1 MPTVLITGGTGYIG
15 SAITKILVEKNYSV
29 IILTRYPEKKIPLS
43 PNISYARWDI
53 AWGSIDKDALASAD
67 HIIHLAGAGVADKRW
82 TKKRK
87 QEIVNSRVNS
97 SQLLVE
103 SLKTIPNKVKT
114 VVCASGIGWYG
125 PDPLVPNPKPFEED
139 APAHNDFL
147 GNTCRLWEQSIVPVT
162 QSGARLVKLRT
173 GIVLSNEGG
182 ALPQFKKSLR
192 FGIAAI
198 LGYGKQMMSWIQ
210 MDDLVNMFIT
220 AIENEKLNGVYNA
233 VSPKPVS
240 NKEFTI
246 LLARSMKKYFIPIRV
261 PSFVLRL
268 LLGEMSI
275 EVLKSAT
282 VSAEKIKEAG
292 FIFKYP
298 EIKAVF
304 EKVRR

>member
-15 SAITKILVEKNYSV
+15 TALTKVLIEKKYTV
-29 IILTRYPEKKIPLS
+29 IILTRSPEKRNAFS
-43 PNISYARWDI
+43 QHISYAGWDI
-53 AWGSIDKDALASAD
+53 AGQTIDKDVIAKAD
-67 HIIHLAGAGVADKRW
+67 HIIHLAGAGIADKRW

-87 QEIVNSRVNS
+87 QEIADSRVNS
-97 SQLLVE
+97 SRLLVE
-103 SLKTIPNKVKT
+103 SLETIPNKVKT

-139 APAHNDFL
+139 AAAHSDFL
-147 GNTCRLWEQSIVPVT
+147 GNTCRLWEQSIVQVT
-162 QSGARLVKLRT
+162 QSGIRLVKLRT

-182 ALPQFKKSLR
+182 ALLQFKKSLR

-198 LGYGKQMMSWIQ
+198 LGKGRQMMSWIQ
-210 MDDLVNMFIT
+210 TDDLVNLYID

-233 VSPKPVS
+233 VSPRPVS

-246 LLARSMKKYFIPIRV
+246 LLARSVKKFFIPVHV

-268 LLGEMSI
+268 FLGEMSI

-282 VSAEKIKEAG
+282 VSANKIIETG
-292 FIFKYP
+292 FIFEYP
-298 EIKAVF
+298 DIKDAIG
-304 EKVRR
+304 KMMK